1 MAGWAV
7 AIVLLVLVIYLFL
20 KNREKQELDNSER
33 NKLDTDVA
41 LLKQQRDNLTLD
53 INELQSL
60 SD

>member
-41 LLKQQRDNLTLD
+41 LLKQ
-53 INELQSL
+53 
-60 SD
+60 

>member
-41 LLKQQRDNLTLD
+41 LLKQQRDNLALD